1 MNMCKR
7 ARVARGVQSAQVGF
21 GLDPA
26 GFTVVEV
33 LVALALFAIVSLFV
47 VQAFVAGMGYSRQS
61 NERAA
66 ATTLGMQIME
76 QIRASVNPYT
86 MVGFTPL
93 SRQALPLPTPYT
105 NVTNPTRHPLEVSVL
120 VTPNNDLTLTT
131 VTVNV
136 YRPADSAPLVTLTT
150 VLDDS

>member
-1 MNMCKR
+1 MNRRQLKIPQWPR
-7 ARVARGVQSAQVGF
+7 ARRIGSRLGR
-21 GLDPA
+21 D
-26 GFTVVEV
+26 GFTIVEV
-33 LVALALFAIVSLFV
+33 LVALALFAVVSLFV
-47 VQAFVAGMGYSRQS
+47 VQAFVSGMGYSRQS

-93 SRQALPLPTPYT
+93 TRQPLPLPAPYT
-105 NVTNPTRHPLEVSVL
+105 NVTNPTRHPLEVAVD

-131 VTVNV
+131 VTVSV
-136 YRPADSAPLVTLTT
+136 YRPTDSAPFVTLTT